1 MPARFSIRRWLIRR
15 LEITIVAQRFERN
28 GLHVARNSNTLE
40 PDMGSRLPLIAVDR
54 ADFPRDRFR
63 ASCTE
68 ALTGCDAILISRA
81 VTQPLLEQHR
91 GHPNCNEI
99 DSRPRHHRR
108 VAPPTANAITPL
120 IKMNASY
127 ATASRIP
134 RMNTVNVT
142 TESAAKTRNATATDE
157 SRTAPLISAR
167 AALTA

>member
-1 MPARFSIRRWLIRR
+1 MRAPISTRRWLIRR
-15 LEITIVAQRFERN
+15 LEIPIIAQSFERD
-28 GLHVARNSNTLE
+28 GLHVARNPNTLE

-54 ADFPRDRFR
+54 ADFPSDRFR

-68 ALTGCDAILISRA
+68 TLTSGDAIFVSRS
-81 VTQPLLEQHR
+81 VTQPFLEQHR

-99 DSRPRHHRR
+99 DSRSTHHRR

-142 TESAAKTRNATATDE
+142 TESAAKTRNATPTDE
-157 SRTAPLISAR
+157 SKTAPLINAR